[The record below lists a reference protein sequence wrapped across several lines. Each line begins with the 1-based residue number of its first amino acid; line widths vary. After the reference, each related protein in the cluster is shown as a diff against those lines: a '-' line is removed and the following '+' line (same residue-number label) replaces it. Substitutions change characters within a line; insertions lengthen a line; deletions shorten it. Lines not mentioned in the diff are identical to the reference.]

1 MDQGAPTS
9 PAITNALC
17 MRLDR
22 RLQGAAHKLGWR
34 YTRYADDLTFS
45 RARGDAGPEGKGL
58 AALHSAVRTMVRAEG
73 FVVNEA
79 KGRVQRRGRRQTVT
93 GVVVNAKPGVPR
105 DEVRRL
111 RAIVHQAKRTGL
123 EAQNREGRPHFE
135 AWLRGKIAYV
145 TMIDRAKGEALRR
158 ALEGVGA

>member
-1 MDQGAPTS
+1 M
-9 PAITNALC
+9 
-17 MRLDR
+17 
-22 RLQGAAHKLGWR
+22 
-34 YTRYADDLTFS
+34 
-45 RARGDAGPEGKGL
+45 
-58 AALHSAVRTMVRAEG
+58 
-73 FVVNEA
+73 
-79 KGRVQRRGRRQTVT
+79 
-93 GVVVNAKPGVPR
+93 
-105 DEVRRL
+105 RRL